1 MVVVIMHYE
10 KQRRESELKQALDLV
25 EIEIKHN
32 IEQNAVL
39 TKEKMS
45 IKRELWELRGD
56 EC

>member
-1 MVVVIMHYE
+1 MHYE

-56 EC
+56 E